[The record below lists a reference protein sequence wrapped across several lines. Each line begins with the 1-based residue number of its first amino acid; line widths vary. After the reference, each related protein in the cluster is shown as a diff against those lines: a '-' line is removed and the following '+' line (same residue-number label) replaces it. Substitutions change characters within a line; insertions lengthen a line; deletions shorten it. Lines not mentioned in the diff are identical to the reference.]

1 MADAAEAP
9 AAAPEDTLYHDIV
22 ASIQK
27 TYDKEE
33 SPRGNNTASL
43 AVHAAMARA
52 MENVITGRNFT
63 QDCQIDKEFVEQWA
77 RTQLLMKDKLD
88 HIMRLY
94 LLSTNSPSTLLRVT
108 YQAADIEVVTPPV
121 SQLKVKHNEACDRL
135 KLALERLAYHLRH
148 EYPVVEAEKQVA
160 EGKKQSLNSP
170 DSTVPE
176 EYRATCV
183 AAEDDKLRNFEQQ
196 INEIETSCL
205 YYLGEEHKEMQ
216 HVNKTLAGGNG
227 YHKIPTIDDV
237 TPVDRNG
244 NRAPLNDQQK
254 EYDYKPHL
262 DELREK
268 FKSQEQKPPPAATGS
283 KRGKKINFPIGSKV
297 EVQWPSD
304 KKWYSATITHHVG
317 GAKPYQVKYD
327 VDGKLEDNVAA
338 KRIRNP
344 GGTSPAPSPA
354 AAPPRAPSK
363 PRARTKKR
371 PREEETA

>member
-254 EYDYKPHL
+254 AYDYKPYL
-262 DELREK
+262 EKIREK
-268 FKSQEQKPPPAATGS
+268 FKPQEPKPPAATGR
-283 KRGKKINFPIGSKV
+283 KKGKKINFPINSRV
-297 EVQWPSD
+297 EVEY
-304 KKWYSATITHHVG
+304 KKDEWWKATIEAHVG
-317 GAKPYQVKYD
+317 GPKPYTVKYD
-327 VDGKLEDNVAA
+327 DDGTTEDNVAA

-344 GGTSPAPSPA
+344 VGTSPAPSPA
-354 AAPPRAPSK
+354 AAPPQKPSK
-363 PRARTKKR
+363 PRARKR
-371 PREEETA
+371 TREEETA